1 MEENIVK
8 QEIVTELLVK
18 SVKAVIQ
25 REKNQLKPKKLNRK
39 MKILGIGNAIVDVI
53 CKVEENFL
61 AQNLLTK
68 STMKLVNEDEF
79 KKIISGLKIE
89 ETIAGGSV
97 ANSIVG
103 LSQLGN
109 NVGFIGKVSDDNLGV
124 KYEEGLKKEKVRY
137 FYSKKKEPIPTGTCL
152 ILITPDSE
160 RTMVTFLGTAG
171 KINQDDIDIK
181 AIKQSEI
188 LFLEGYLWDEGEPR
202 KAFEKAINN
211 SNKVAMSLS
220 DLFCVERHK
229 NNFLELVK
237 NKLDIIFANEQEIK
251 ALSNSK
257 DFNGVIEFTKNIN
270 KLFIIT
276 RGEKGAIAI
285 NGNQVNECE
294 SKKNLRIKD
303 LTGAGDL
310 FAAGFLHGYIH
321 DKSIKECLETGT
333 EMSSKVIQIIGA
345 RLN

>member
-1 MEENIVK
+1 
-8 QEIVTELLVK
+8 
-18 SVKAVIQ
+18 
-25 REKNQLKPKKLNRK
+25 

-53 CKVEENFL
+53 CKVEDKFIT
-61 AQNLLTK
+61 QNNLTK
-68 STMKLVNEDEF
+68 STMKLVDEVEF
-79 KKIISGLKIE
+79 KKLLSSLKIE
-89 ETIAGGSV
+89 ETVSGGSV

-109 NVGFIGKVSDDNLGV
+109 RVGFIGKISDDDLGK
-124 KYEEGLKKEKVRY
+124 KYEEGLKKENVKY
-137 FYSKKKEPIPTGTCL
+137 FYSKKKEVIPTGTCL

-171 KINQDDIDIK
+171 KISENDIDASAVK
-181 AIKQSEI
+181 NSEI
-188 LFLEGYLWDEGEPR
+188 LFLEGYLWDEGEPK

-229 NNFLELVK
+229 SHFMELVK
-237 NKLDIIFANEQEIK
+237 KKLDITFANEQEIMSLIDVK
-251 ALSNSK
+251 K
-257 DFNGVIEFTKNIN
+257 FDDVINFAKEIN
-270 KLFIIT
+270 KLIVIT
-276 RGEKGAIAI
+276 RGDKGAVAI
-285 NGNQVNECE
+285 NQSEIVECIA
-294 SKKNLRIKD
+294 KKNLKIKD

-310 FAAGFLHGYIH
+310 FAGGFLHGYVNN
-321 DKSIKECLETGT
+321 KPTKESLEIGT